1 MTDLSR
7 RKVLAGAAAGAVA
20 LGASVTAKAAAFGN
34 PDNPPEGR
42 INAKPSSVT
51 EPGPHN
57 PALSDQMPS
66 FENPPATDVNGMEI
80 FWSSFSLA
88 HKRIQNGGWAREV
101 TTQAFPISKDISGV
115 NMRLGAGG
123 VRELHW
129 HQQAEWAIMVSG
141 TCRITTLDGQ
151 GRSEVSD
158 VGVGDIWYF
167 PPGLPHSLQGL
178 GPDGA
183 EFVLAFDNGAAG
195 EFNTLMVTDFFA
207 HVPPEVLAQNFGVSQ
222 EAFKNIPTEQRWI
235 YQGTVPGPLADDQR
249 AAASPLGKPEHPFI
263 FRFSASKPV
272 KSSAAGMVQIADT
285 SNFPVSKTI
294 AAAMVTLKPGC
305 LRELHWHQN
314 ADEWQYYIKGKGRM
328 TVFNT
333 GPQAQTADFN
343 PGDIGYVKKGLG
355 HYVQNV
361 GNDDLV
367 FLELF
372 KAERFEEVSLSEWLA
387 NSPPQMVMELLNL
400 DAETVAKF
408 KKVRLDILPA
418 NPAA

>member
-1 MTDLSR
+1 
-7 RKVLAGAAAGAVA
+7 
-20 LGASVTAKAAAFGN
+20 
-34 PDNPPEGR
+34 
-42 INAKPSSVT
+42 
-51 EPGPHN
+51 
-57 PALSDQMPS
+57 
-66 FENPPATDVNGMEI
+66 
-80 FWSSFSLA
+80 
-88 HKRIQNGGWAREV
+88 
-101 TTQAFPISKDISGV
+101 

-151 GRSEVSD
+151 GRSEVAD

-183 EFVLAFDNGAAG
+183 EFVLAFDNGKAG
-195 EFNTLMVTDFFA
+195 EFNTLMVTDFLA
-207 HVPPEVLAQNFGVSQ
+207 HTPPEVLAQNFGLPQ

-235 YQGTVPGPLADDQR
+235 YQGKIPGPLADDQR
-249 AAASPLGKPEHPFI
+249 ASASPMGKPEHSFI
-263 FRFSASKPV
+263 FRFSASQPV
-272 KSSAAGMVQIADT
+272 KSSAGGMVQIADT

-294 AAAMVTLKPGC
+294 AAAMVTLKPGG

-314 ADEWQYYIKGKGRM
+314 ADEWQYYIKGKARM

-355 HYVQNV
+355 HYVQNM
-361 GNDDLV
+361 GDDDLV

-387 NSPPQMVMELLNL
+387 NSPPQMVMDLLNL
-400 DAETVAKF
+400 DADTVAKF
-408 KKVRLDILPA
+408 KKVRQDVLPR